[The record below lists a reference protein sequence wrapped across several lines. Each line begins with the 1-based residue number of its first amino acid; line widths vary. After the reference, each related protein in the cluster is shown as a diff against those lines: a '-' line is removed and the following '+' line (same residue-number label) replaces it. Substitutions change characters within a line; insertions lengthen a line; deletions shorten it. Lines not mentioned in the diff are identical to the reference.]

1 MEAAIIL
8 LTYRHDI
15 FTLRMPGFFIGGLKI
30 SEDVRRAQLWC
41 EKMDKKVDKQQIFL
55 NFDMVLR
62 NYNIQLKGNSLTFYK
77 VHVSEF
83 KIIRTKLKRKR
94 THLLSNVFATITVTV
109 TPYYQQQLHSNP
121 PPPNPPK
128 IQNTKQG
135 LKHKR
140 Y

>member
-1 MEAAIIL
+1 
-8 LTYRHDI
+8 
-15 FTLRMPGFFIGGLKI
+15 
-30 SEDVRRAQLWC
+30 
-41 EKMDKKVDKQQIFL
+41 MDKKVDKQQIFL

-62 NYNIQLKGNSLTFYK
+62 NYNIQLKGNSLAFYK

-121 PPPNPPK
+121 PPPTPQKYK
-128 IQNTKQG
+128 IQNKALNTKG
-135 LKHKR
+135 TKDSVK
-140 Y
+140 

>member
-1 MEAAIIL
+1 M
-8 LTYRHDI
+8 
-15 FTLRMPGFFIGGLKI
+15 
-30 SEDVRRAQLWC
+30 
-41 EKMDKKVDKQQIFL
+41 DKQQIFL

-62 NYNIQLKGNSLTFYK
+62 NYIQLKGNSLTFYK

-109 TPYYQQQLHSNP
+109 TPYDQQQLHSNP
-121 PPPNPPK
+121 PPPTPPK

>member
-1 MEAAIIL
+1 
-8 LTYRHDI
+8 
-15 FTLRMPGFFIGGLKI
+15 
-30 SEDVRRAQLWC
+30 
-41 EKMDKKVDKQQIFL
+41 MDKKVDKQQVFL
-55 NFDMVLR
+55 NFDMALR

-121 PPPNPPK
+121 PTPPK

>member
-1 MEAAIIL
+1 M
-8 LTYRHDI
+8 
-15 FTLRMPGFFIGGLKI
+15 
-30 SEDVRRAQLWC
+30 
-41 EKMDKKVDKQQIFL
+41 DKQQIFL

-62 NYNIQLKGNSLTFYK
+62 NYIQLKGNSLTFYK

-121 PPPNPPK
+121 PPPTP
-128 IQNTKQG
+128 QNTKY
-135 LKHKR
+135 KTR
-140 Y
+140 P

>member
-1 MEAAIIL
+1 
-8 LTYRHDI
+8 
-15 FTLRMPGFFIGGLKI
+15 
-30 SEDVRRAQLWC
+30 
-41 EKMDKKVDKQQIFL
+41 MDKKVDKQQIFL

-109 TPYYQQQLHSNP
+109 TPYYLQQLHSNP
-121 PPPNPPK
+121 PCPTPQKYK
-128 IQNTKQG
+128 IQNKALNTKG
-135 LKHKR
+135 TKDSVK
-140 Y
+140 